1 MSPAVLPQSPP
12 FEFIAGNHGL
22 DFANTVN
29 SRTAA
34 HPEELL
40 TDYSRLLQ
48 WAEEAGVITRKTA
61 ERLAAAGQEAP
72 ARAQASLRNAIGLRD
87 AIYDV
92 FSAVAQRRS
101 APEAQLALLNKAIRD
116 AFKHSQIVYA
126 NQQFT
131 WEWICP
137 DSSFDSVLWPV
148 ARAAVELLTS
158 EESIYVRLCAADTC
172 RWLFL
177 DTTKNHR
184 RRWCEMKTC
193 GNRSKAKRYYRRQK
207 AE

>member
-1 MSPAVLPQSPP
+1 MSQGSAAKSP
-12 FEFIAGNHGL
+12 FEFLAGNPGL

-29 SRTAA
+29 SRSAA

-40 TDYSRLLQ
+40 TDYCRLLQ
-48 WAEEAGVITRKTA
+48 WGEEAGVITKKTA
-61 ERLAAAGQEAP
+61 ERLSAAGQVAP
-72 ARAQASLRNAIGLRD
+72 GRAQASLRNAIVLRD

-92 FSAVAQRRS
+92 FSAAAQRQS
-101 APEAQLALLNKAIRD
+101 APGAQLAVLNQAICD
-116 AFKHSQIVYA
+116 ASKHRQIVYDH
-126 NQQFT
+126 QQFA

-137 DSSFDSVLWPV
+137 DGSFDSVLWPV
-148 ARAAVELLTS
+148 ARAAVDLLTS
-158 EESIYVRLCAADTC
+158 EELTYVRLCAADTC

-193 GNRSKAKRYYRRQK
+193 GNRSKAQRYYRRQK
-207 AE
+207 AD

>member
-1 MSPAVLPQSPP
+1 MSQGLAAKSP
-12 FEFIAGNHGL
+12 FEFLAGNPGL

-29 SRTAA
+29 GRSAA

-48 WAEEAGVITRKTA
+48 WGEEAGVITKKTA
-61 ERLAAAGQEAP
+61 ERLSVAWQAAP
-72 ARAQASLRNAIGLRD
+72 ARAQASLRNAVVVRD

-92 FSAVAQRRS
+92 FSAVAERRV
-101 APEAQLALLNKAIRD
+101 APGAQVAVLNKAICD
-116 AFKHSQIVYA
+116 ASKHLQIAYD
-126 NQQFT
+126 NQQFI

-137 DSSFDSVLWPV
+137 EDSFDSVLWPV
-148 ARAAVELLTS
+148 ARAAVNLLTS
-158 EESIYVRLCAADTC
+158 EQLTYVRLCAADTC
-172 RWLFL
+172 KWLFL

-207 AE
+207 AD

>member
-1 MSPAVLPQSPP
+1 MSQDFQAKPP
-12 FEFIAGNHGL
+12 FEFLAGNSGL

-40 TDYSRLLQ
+40 TDYARLLQ
-48 WAEEAGVITRKTA
+48 WGEEAGVITKKTA
-61 ERLAAAGQEAP
+61 ERLSAAGQAAP
-72 ARAQASLRNAIGLRD
+72 GRAQASLRNALVLRD

-101 APEAQLALLNKAIRD
+101 APGAQLAVLNKAISE
-116 AFKHSQIVYA
+116 ASKHRQIVYD
-126 NQQFT
+126 NQQFS
-131 WEWICP
+131 WEWISP
-137 DSSFDSVLWPV
+137 DASFDSVLWPV
-148 ARAAVELLTS
+148 ARAAVDLLTS
-158 EESIYVRLCAADTC
+158 RELTYVRLCAAETC
-172 RWLFL
+172 AWLFL

-193 GNRSKAKRYYRRQK
+193 GNRSKAQRYYRRQK
-207 AE
+207 AD